1 MPVDLTVPLVWVR
14 ACGDSSAMLD
24 DLQANILKAHARDHL
39 TMLFLRFADAAAGR
53 HFLRDVAVRMKTA
66 REHLLEVVEYQA
78 TGKPG
83 HAFVGAGL
91 TASGYVKLGLPPER
105 HPPDPSFQAGMKAA
119 GRALK
124 DPPPQRWEKQY
135 RQAVDAVVF
144 VGDRDPTRHARALAA
159 VRDLLSPG
167 VEVVGEEVGLAQHN
181 ANGDGIEHFGYVDG
195 RSQPLFL
202 AQDIAAERRR
212 GDGATVW
219 DPAFPIGRV
228 ITPDPAAPNPS
239 RHFGTYLVFRKLEQN
254 VRLFKTSEQRLAD
267 DLRLEGADRSRAGAL
282 VVGRFEDG
290 TPVTRQRAGGMC
302 HPVPNDFDFASDG
315 DGMKCPFYS
324 HIRKTN
330 PRGSAGFGPAADER
344 LHLMAR
350 RGQTYGVRTDN
361 PNDGLLDNKPTG
373 GVGLLFMAMN
383 VDIGNQFE
391 YTQSVWADNPEFPR
405 VPNGN
410 ASAIDMVIGQ
420 GERTK
425 FTSARR
431 WGGDPTTDTRTTV
444 GFRQAVTFKGG
455 EYFFLPSL
463 AFLRSL

>member
-1 MPVDLTVPLVWVR
+1 MPVDLTVPLDWLR
-14 ACGDSSAMLD
+14 ASGDSSAMLD
-24 DLQANILKAHARDHL
+24 DLQANILRSHARDHL
-39 TMLFLRFADAAAGR
+39 TVLFLWFVGAEAGR
-53 HFLRDVAVRMKTA
+53 QFLRELAVRMKTA
-66 REHLLEVVEYQA
+66 REHLLEVAEYKA
-78 TGKPG
+78 SGKPG
-83 HAFVGAGL
+83 RAFIGAGL
-91 TASGYVKLGLPPER
+91 TASGYAKLGVAAQR
-105 HPPDPSFQAGMKAA
+105 HPPDPSFRAGMKAA

-135 RQAVDAVVF
+135 RQAIDAVVL
-144 VGDRDPTRHARALAA
+144 VGDHDPTRHARALAT
-159 VRDLLSPG
+159 VRDLLSPA
-167 VEVVGEEVGLAQHN
+167 VTVLGEETGLAQHN

-202 AQDIAAERRR
+202 VQDIATERLR
-212 GDGATVW
+212 GDGAAVW

-228 ITPDPAAPNPS
+228 ITPDPAAPNPV

-254 VRLFKTSEQRLAD
+254 VRLFKTNVQRLAD
-267 DLRLEGADRSRAGAL
+267 DLKLDGGDRHRAGAMI
-282 VVGRFEDG
+282 VGRFEDG
-290 TPVTRQRAGGMC
+290 TPVTRQRAPGMC
-302 HPVPNDFDFASDG
+302 HPVPNDFDYASDG
-315 DGMKCPFYS
+315 DGMKCPFFS

-330 PRGSAGFGPAADER
+330 PRGSSGFGDAADER
-344 LHLMAR
+344 LHIMAR

-361 PNDGLLDNKPTG
+361 PNDGLVDNKPTG
-373 GVGLLFMAMN
+373 GVGLLFMALN

-405 VPNGN
+405 VPNGIV
-410 ASAIDMVIGQ
+410 STIDLVIGQ
-420 GERTK
+420 GDRTK

-431 WGGDPTTDTRTTV
+431 WGGDPDTDTRTTV